1 MFRSLR
7 GRLIALYV
15 IAAAVLVVVV
25 GASVTGISV
34 WASARAAD
42 ETVKSAA
49 RNAPEIARVYR
60 RDRSLESAAPAIARA
75 LARPGLRIMVV
86 GVDPEGDRRLL
97 AGVGPGADRAAI
109 VAHPPMI
116 GPAPAGPRN
125 PAGLGGP
132 GGRGNGGP
140 QGPPRGAEP
149 WNGGQQPAGL
159 PPFAAMMRP
168 HIQRATIPGGEIVVL
183 FDPRLLIDAAAAIG
197 FAFVPIGLIAI
208 LAAFLFGRYIA
219 NQALQPLVATT
230 AALQR
235 FAEGDLTPRAIPVGE
250 RGEFNELVVAYNGA
264 VAEVGRAFE
273 ERRAAELQMR
283 QFIADAGH
291 ELRTP
296 LTVITGFI
304 DVLWRRLGGAEKGMS
319 PRIYETMRL
328 ESRRM
333 QALID
338 KLIQL
343 ARLENVEAGDAQSV
357 EIAHLCTQICATL
370 ETVYPERPLALRVEA
385 SPVVEGSV
393 SELREAI
400 ANLVENALKYAAPS
414 PVNVR
419 VAERAG
425 TALVEVSDRGPGI
438 SREEQLRIF
447 DRFYRGESRGETQ
460 GFGLGLAIAKR
471 AVERAGGKLVLESKL
486 GEGSTFRIELPYA
499 QTRSK
504 ADPERVSV

>member
-1 MFRSLR
+1 MFRSVR

-15 IAAAVLVVVV
+15 IAAVALVVVV
-25 GASVTGISV
+25 GASVTALSV
-34 WASARAAD
+34 WASARNAD

-49 RNAPEIARVYR
+49 RNAPEIARLYR
-60 RDRSLESAAPAIARA
+60 RDRSLESAAPSIARA

-86 GVDPEGDRRLL
+86 GIDPDGDHRLL
-97 AGVGPGADRAAI
+97 ATVGPGSDRAIAI
-109 VAHPPMI
+109 SRPPMI
-116 GPAPAGPRN
+116 GPAPVAPLGGSRS
-125 PAGLGGP
+125 GGGP
-132 GGRGNGGP
+132 GGGGP
-140 QGPPRGAEP
+140 GRPPGGGNEP
-149 WNGGQQPAGL
+149 WNAGGPPPGL

-168 HIQRATIPGGEIVVL
+168 HVQRAAIPGGEIVVL

-197 FAFVPIGLIAI
+197 FAFVPIGLIAV

-235 FAEGDLTPRAIPVGE
+235 FAEGDLTPRAVPVAE

-304 DVLWRRLGGAEKGMS
+304 EVLWRRLGGAENGMS
-319 PRIYETMRL
+319 PRIYDTMRL

-338 KLIQL
+338 KLIEL
-343 ARLENVEAGDAQSV
+343 ARLENVEAADEQSV
-357 EIAHLCTQICATL
+357 DIAQLCTQICATL
-370 ETVYPERPLALRVEA
+370 ETVYPGRPLELRVEA
-385 SPVVEGSV
+385 RPVVVGSV

-414 PVNVR
+414 PVGVR
-419 VAERAG
+419 IAQRPGYAV
-425 TALVEVSDRGPGI
+425 LEVSDRGPGI
-438 SREEQLRIF
+438 ASGEQQRIF

-471 AVERAGGKLVLESKL
+471 AVERAGGKLGLESKL
-486 GEGSTFRIELPYA
+486 GEGSTFRIELPNV
-499 QTRSK
+499 QTRPKSSD
-504 ADPERVSV
+504 AERVPV

>member
-25 GASVTGISV
+25 GASVTAISV
-34 WASARAAD
+34 WATARAAD

-49 RNAPEIARVYR
+49 RNAPEIARLYR
-60 RDRSLESAAPAIARA
+60 RDRTLESAAPGIARA

-86 GVDPEGDRRLL
+86 EIDPDGDRRMLS
-97 AGVGPGADRAAI
+97 AVGPGSDHPI
-109 VAHPPMI
+109 VLSHPPTI
-116 GPAPAGPRN
+116 GAAPAGPRPGEPRGSFLPGGPHG
-125 PAGLGGP
+125 PAGTN
-132 GGRGNGGP
+132 GN
-140 QGPPRGAEP
+140 EP
-149 WNGGQQPAGL
+149 WNGQAPPGT
-159 PPFAAMMRP
+159 PPFATMMRP
-168 HIQRATIPGGEIVVL
+168 HVQRAAIPGGEIVVL

-197 FAFVPIGLIAI
+197 LAFVPIGIIAI
-208 LAAFLFGRYIA
+208 LAAFLFGSYIA

-235 FAEGDLTPRAIPVGE
+235 FAEGDLTPRAVPLAE

-283 QFIADAGH
+283 HFIADAGH

-304 DVLWRRLGGAEKGMS
+304 EVLWRRLGGAENGMS

-338 KLIQL
+338 KLVEL
-343 ARLENVEAGDAQSV
+343 ARLENVEAADAQPID
-357 EIAHLCTQICATL
+357 IAQLCAQICTTL
-370 ETVYPERPLALRVEA
+370 ETLYPGRPLELRAEA
-385 SPVVEGSV
+385 RPVVEGSV
-393 SELREAI
+393 SEIREAI

-414 PVNVR
+414 AVGVR
-419 VAERAG
+419 ISKRGGIAI
-425 TALVEVSDRGPGI
+425 VEVSDRGPGI
-438 SREEQLRIF
+438 AHAEQSRIF

-471 AVERAGGKLVLESKL
+471 AVERCGGKLVLESKL
-486 GEGSTFRIELPYA
+486 GEGSTFRIELPSA
-499 QTRSK
+499 QTRPK
-504 ADPERVSV
+504 ASDAERVPV

>member
-15 IAAAVLVVVV
+15 VAAAVLVVVV

-42 ETVKSAA
+42 EAVKSAA
-49 RNAPEIARVYR
+49 RNAPEIARLYR
-60 RDRSLESAAPAIARA
+60 RDRTLESAAPAIARA
-75 LARPGLRIMVV
+75 LARPGLRTMVV
-86 GVDPEGDRRLL
+86 EIDPDGDRRVL
-97 AGVGPGADRAAI
+97 AAVGPGADRA
-109 VAHPPMI
+109 VVVSRPPRI
-116 GPAPAGPRN
+116 GPAPAGP
-125 PAGLGGP
+125 GGDGGP
-132 GGRGNGGP
+132 H
-140 QGPPRGAEP
+140 GPPPGSAEP
-149 WNGGQQPAGL
+149 WSGAPPPGL

-168 HIQRATIPGGEIVVL
+168 HIQRTAIPGGEIVVL
-183 FDPRLLIDAAAAIG
+183 FDPRLLVDAAAAIG
-197 FAFVPIGLIAI
+197 FAFVPIGIVAI
-208 LAAFLFGRYIA
+208 FAAFLFGSYIA
-219 NQALQPLVATT
+219 NQALRPLVATT

-235 FAEGDLTPRAIPVGE
+235 FAEGDLTPRAVALAE

-304 DVLWRRLGGAEKGMS
+304 DVLWRRLGGAENGMS

-338 KLIQL
+338 KLIEL
-343 ARLENVEAGDAQSV
+343 ARLENVEAADAQAID
-357 EIAHLCTQICATL
+357 IAQLCAQICAPL
-370 ETVYPERPLALRVEA
+370 ETVYPGRPLELRIEA
-385 SPVVEGSV
+385 RPIVEGSV
-393 SELREAI
+393 SEMREAI

-414 PVNVR
+414 PVAVR

-425 TALVEVSDRGPGI
+425 SAVIEVSDRGPGI
-438 SREEQLRIF
+438 SGDEQTRIF
-447 DRFYRGESRGETQ
+447 DRFFRGESRGETQ

-471 AVERAGGKLVLESKL
+471 AIERAGGTLVLASAL
-486 GEGSTFRIELPYA
+486 GEGSTFRIELPSSQGRINA
-499 QTRSK
+499 SD
-504 ADPERVSV
+504 AGRVPV